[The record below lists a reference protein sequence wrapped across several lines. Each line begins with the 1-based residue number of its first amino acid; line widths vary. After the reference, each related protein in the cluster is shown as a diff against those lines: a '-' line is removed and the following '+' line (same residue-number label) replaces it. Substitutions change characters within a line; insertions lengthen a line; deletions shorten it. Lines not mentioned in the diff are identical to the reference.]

1 MPEKSDTL
9 PVVVMGV
16 AGSGKTVVG
25 SALAEALGVAFIEG
39 DQLHP
44 PENVARMASGLALRD
59 EDRVGWLEAVGKKI
73 VASAPNGAVAACSAL
88 KRRYRDQL
96 RRHYPSLLFLHLAI
110 DRETA
115 YRRVGER
122 KGHFMPASL
131 VESQFATLE
140 LLAADEAGLTLDGTR
155 PVEEL
160 VAASIAFLKREG
172 WRRSEHRA

>member
-1 MPEKSDTL
+1 MPEKYDAL

-16 AGSGKTVVG
+16 AGCGKTVVG
-25 SALAEALGVAFIEG
+25 SALAEALGMTFIEG

-44 PENVARMASGLALRD
+44 PENVARMARGLALRD
-59 EDRVGWLEAVGKKI
+59 EDRVGWLDAVGKAI
-73 VASAPNGAVAACSAL
+73 AATTPDGAVAACSAL
-88 KRRYRDQL
+88 KHRYRDQL
-96 RRHYPSLLFLHLAI
+96 RRHVPSLLFLHLAI

-140 LLAADEAGLTLDGTR
+140 PLGEDEAGLTLDGTR

-160 VAASIAFLKREG
+160 LVASVAFLRRQEG
-172 WRRSEHRA
+172 